1 MYYNGKFLILENG
14 NILKW
19 KMLNIFSLERKL
31 YLVDFENSA
40 FSKNKVKILNK
51 KLIPNGY

>member
-31 YLVDFENSA
+31 YLVDFEK
-40 FSKNKVKILNK
+40 FCIFK
-51 KLIPNGY
+51 K